1 MCHRPA
7 TPWTPH
13 VPGGPAHPVPR
24 PTPSRPTAPPR
35 PRLQPTYDG
44 EEPDGYFQGGADG

>member
-1 MCHRPA
+1 MCHRVPQ
-7 TPWTPH
+7 PWVPRN
-13 VPGGPAHPVPR
+13 PGGPLHPPSR
-24 PTPSRPTAPPR
+24 PAPSRPTAPLR